1 MECAAQPFAMNAER
15 ILQVVIG
22 VVAIAG
28 MIFMIR
34 CYNHSQTAE
43 RERLKQEVVDRLG
56 EVDINPRTTFAELK
70 RAFGAEPEMKRSG
83 VNAVA
88 AVYGSDYGIPLV
100 EFTFYEPD
108 NTIESV
114 TDNDRP
120 VRIQIG
126 HPFRGSIC
134 GVHIQD
140 AVEAAGTNIGR
151 CFRLVKVKPVQHEG
165 WALELDA
172 SFSLSKYG
180 AGDSDYLYFA
190 DKAIETKIQVV
201 PNFGT
206 SESK

>member
-1 MECAAQPFAMNAER
+1 MERAAQPFAMNIEK

-22 VVAIAG
+22 VAVVAG
-28 MIFMIR
+28 VIFMIR
-34 CYNHSQTAE
+34 CYNQSQKAE
-43 RERLKQEVVDRLG
+43 KERLKQEVVDRLG

-88 AVYGSDYGIPLV
+88 ALYGSDYGIPLV

-114 TDNDRP
+114 TDNDLP

-134 GVHIQD
+134 GVHLQD
-140 AVEAAGTNIGR
+140 TLETAETNIRR

-180 AGDSDYLYFA
+180 DGDSDYLYFA
-190 DKAIETKIQVV
+190 DKAIESKIQVV

-206 SESK
+206 SEK

>member
-1 MECAAQPFAMNAER
+1 MERAAQPFAMNIEK

-22 VVAIAG
+22 VAVVAG
-28 MIFMIR
+28 VIFMIR
-34 CYNHSQTAE
+34 CYNQNQKAE
-43 RERLKQEVVDRLG
+43 KERLKQEVVDRLG

-88 AVYGSDYGIPLV
+88 ALYGSDYGIPLV
-100 EFTFYEPD
+100 EFTFYETD

-114 TDNDRP
+114 TDNDLP
-120 VRIQIG
+120 VRIQIE

-134 GVHIQD
+134 GVHVQD
-140 AVEAAGTNIGR
+140 TLETAETNIRR

-180 AGDSDYLYFA
+180 DGDSDYLYFA

-206 SESK
+206 SEK

>member
-1 MECAAQPFAMNAER
+1 MERAAQPFAMNIEK

-22 VVAIAG
+22 VAVVAG
-28 MIFMIR
+28 VIFMIR
-34 CYNHSQTAE
+34 CYNQSQKAQK
-43 RERLKQEVVDRLG
+43 ERLKQEVVDRLG

-88 AVYGSDYGIPLV
+88 ALYGSDYGIPLV

-114 TDNDRP
+114 TDNDLP

-134 GVHIQD
+134 GVHLQD
-140 AVEAAGTNIGR
+140 TLETAETNIRR

-180 AGDSDYLYFA
+180 DGDSDYLYFA

-206 SESK
+206 SEK